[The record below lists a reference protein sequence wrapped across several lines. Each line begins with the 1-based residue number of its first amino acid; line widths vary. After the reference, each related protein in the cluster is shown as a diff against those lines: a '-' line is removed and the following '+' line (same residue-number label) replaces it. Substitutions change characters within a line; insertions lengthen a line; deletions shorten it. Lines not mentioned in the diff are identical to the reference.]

1 MERYERE
8 PLSPAGQIDAWG
20 DLASGWR
27 SNPRGRRRALRML
40 LWLAVLAAVVAGL
53 VLLFV

>member
-1 MERYERE
+1 MERHERE

-27 SNPRGRRRALRML
+27 SNRRGRRRALRML
-40 LWLAVLAAVVAGL
+40 LALAVVVALATG
-53 VLLFV
+53 LLFLLL

>member
-27 SNPRGRRRALRML
+27 SNRRGRRRALRML
-40 LWLAVLAAVVAGL
+40 LWLAVTTAALAGL
-53 VLLFV
+53 VLLLA

>member
-1 MERYERE
+1 MERYERN
-8 PLSPAGQIDAWG
+8 PLSPAGQLDSWG

-40 LWLAVLAAVVAGL
+40 LWLAVIAVLAGL
-53 VLLFV
+53 VLLLV